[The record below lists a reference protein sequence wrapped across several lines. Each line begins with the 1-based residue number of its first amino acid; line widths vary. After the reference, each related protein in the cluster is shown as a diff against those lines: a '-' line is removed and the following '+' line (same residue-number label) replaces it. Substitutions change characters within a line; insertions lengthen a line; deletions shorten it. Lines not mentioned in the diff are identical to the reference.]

1 MDLTHILI
9 NTNLGAGKMLQRLR
23 MSAAPKEDPC
33 SGSSQLPVTLTLG
46 DLASEDTLHTFTQ
59 THTCACA

>member
-9 NTNLGAGKMLQRLR
+9 YTNLVAGKMLQWLR

-33 SGSSQLPVTLTLG
+33 SGSAQLPVTLTLG
-46 DLASEDTLHTFTQ
+46 AFASVDTLHTFTQ
-59 THTCACA
+59 THTCA